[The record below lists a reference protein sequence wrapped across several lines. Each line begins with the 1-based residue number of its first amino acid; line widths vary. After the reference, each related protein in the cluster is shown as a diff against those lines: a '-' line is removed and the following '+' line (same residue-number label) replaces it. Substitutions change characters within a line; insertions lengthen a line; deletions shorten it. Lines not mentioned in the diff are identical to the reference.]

1 MCAPTESP
9 LVQVPLSMP
18 QYTQQLKKPIKS
30 TFAMSDSI
38 TTDSTTTDSTTT
50 EPISVVKKTILVQP
64 VLGSRRFSNYFW
76 AGIVTLG
83 GVGFLLEGLSSYLR
97 RDFLPFIDNSID
109 LPFFPQ
115 GVAMSFYGVAG
126 TLTALYLWGSIALDI
141 GGGYNEFNQETGEST
156 IFRWG
161 FPGKNRQIEVK
172 NPLPDIQAVRVDI
185 KDGINPRRTLFI
197 RVKGRREIPLTRIG
211 EPIALAEIET
221 QGAEL
226 ARFLGV
232 PLEGL

>member
-1 MCAPTESP
+1 
-9 LVQVPLSMP
+9 
-18 QYTQQLKKPIKS
+18 
-30 TFAMSDSI
+30 MSDQTTSDQTI
-38 TTDSTTTDSTTT
+38 TDPAITL
-50 EPISVVKKTILVQP
+50 KKTILVQP

-83 GVGFLLEGLSSYLR
+83 GGGFLLESLSSFFHTDL
-97 RDFLPFIDNSID
+97 LPFVDNSID

-115 GVAMSFYGVAG
+115 GVAMGFYGVAG

-197 RVKGRREIPLTRIG
+197 RVKGRREIPLTRVG
-211 EPIALAEIET
+211 EPIALSEIET

-226 ARFLGV
+226 ARFLGI